1 MHMTESVHELMANT
15 KLLPVFDVYDD
26 EPKALAS
33 FVGETLKIVERQP
46 FFM

>member
-1 MHMTESVHELMANT
+1 MADLPHV
-15 KLLPVFDVYDD
+15 KLITVFDIHDD
-26 EPKALAS
+26 EHKALAS